1 MTETPQDPPAL
12 DGAPQGAAAPAPVD
26 PPASPPSQQSEL
38 PLWFRVAAIGML
50 VITLIAHIMVDVFV
64 KTYEGAATSLMLGG
78 IVGTALG
85 LNEFLRGR
93 Q

>member
-1 MTETPQDPPAL
+1 MTEIPQDPPA
-12 DGAPQGAAAPAPVD
+12 GNTPAPAEPAAPPAD
-26 PPASPPSQQSEL
+26 PPTSSQQSEL